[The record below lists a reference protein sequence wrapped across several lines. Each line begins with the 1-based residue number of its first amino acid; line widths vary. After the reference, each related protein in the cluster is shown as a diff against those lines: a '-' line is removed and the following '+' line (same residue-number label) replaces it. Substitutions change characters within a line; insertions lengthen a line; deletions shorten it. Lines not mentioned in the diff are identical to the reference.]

1 MKREEKMIDN
11 WREDGRWG
19 ELSLARM
26 YNDIIYMLNFDV
38 AEGGN
43 GKI

>member
-11 WREDGRWG
+11 WREDGRWS

-26 YNDIIYMLNFDV
+26 YNDIYICLILM
-38 AEGGN
+38 
-43 GKI
+43 